1 MQQIKLGLSMRGL
14 GYHPSAWR
22 DPDVPPDG
30 SMDVKYAIRV
40 AQMAERGL
48 FDFVFLADHAAIV
61 EHDLPKGVFGRHHSD
76 IAEFEPLTL
85 LAALSQVTTKIGLI
99 ATASTTLHQPYQ
111 LARQF
116 LSIDHLSGG
125 RAGWNV
131 VTSSRDAE
139 AQNFGQDKILEKRL
153 RYERAKEAL
162 DVVFGLWESWEE
174 DAFPRDRKTGV
185 FFDPAK
191 MHRIDHVGE
200 YFRVR
205 GPLTVPRSPQGRPVI
220 AQAGASSDGAD
231 FAASVA
237 DIVYALQTRFEDA
250 QVNYKAS
257 KERIAK
263 LGRNPDHVKILPG
276 LLPIVA
282 RTTEEA
288 QAKYKR
294 LLSYLDPLVGL
305 ERLTRWF
312 GDLSGHDLDG
322 PLPDLRPDVRPVSRA
337 DLNLRLA
344 REHNWTIRQ
353 LYESTVISHGH
364 HVAIGSPVDI
374 ADDMERWIKEE
385 AADGFNIVPAVLPS
399 GVDDFVEY
407 VIPELQRR
415 KLFRTEY
422 EGSTLRENLGLPFIA
437 PRFPRAVPREAAK

>member
-1 MQQIKLGLSMRGL
+1 MRGL

-22 DPDVPPDG
+22 DPEVPPDG
-30 SMDVKYAIRV
+30 SVDVKYAIRV
-40 AQMAERGL
+40 AQTAERGL

-85 LAALSQVTTKIGLI
+85 LSALSQVTSHVGLI

-139 AQNFGQDKILEKRL
+139 AQNFGEDKILEKHS

-162 DVVFGLWESWEE
+162 DVAFELWDSWEE
-174 DAFPRDRKTGV
+174 DAFPRDRKSGI

-191 MHRIDHVGE
+191 MHRADHVGK

-205 GPLTVPRSPQGRPVI
+205 GPLTLPRSPQGRPVI
-220 AQAGASSDGAD
+220 AQAGASADGAD

-237 DIVYALQTRFEDA
+237 DIIYALQTRFEDA
-250 QVNYKAS
+250 QINYKAT
-257 KERIAK
+257 KERIAG

-276 LLPIVA
+276 LLPVVA

-364 HVAIGSPVDI
+364 HVAIGSPTDI
-374 ADDMERWIKEE
+374 ADEMERWIKEG

-399 GVDDFVEY
+399 GVDDFVDL
-407 VIPELQRR
+407 VVPELQRR

-422 EGSTLRENLGLPFIA
+422 EGATLRENLGLPFV
-437 PRFPRAVPREAAK
+437 PSRFARVAAKQQPTGI

>member
-1 MQQIKLGLSMRGL
+1 
-14 GYHPSAWR
+14 
-22 DPDVPPDG
+22 
-30 SMDVKYAIRV
+30 
-40 AQMAERGL
+40 
-48 FDFVFLADHAAIV
+48 
-61 EHDLPKGVFGRHHSD
+61 
-76 IAEFEPLTL
+76 
-85 LAALSQVTTKIGLI
+85 
-99 ATASTTLHQPYQ
+99 
-111 LARQF
+111 
-116 LSIDHLSGG
+116 
-125 RAGWNV
+125 
-131 VTSSRDAE
+131 
-139 AQNFGQDKILEKRL
+139 
-153 RYERAKEAL
+153 
-162 DVVFGLWESWEE
+162 
-174 DAFPRDRKTGV
+174 
-185 FFDPAK
+185 
-191 MHRIDHVGE
+191 MHRINHVGKH
-200 YFRVR
+200 FRVR
-205 GPLTVPRSPQGRPVI
+205 GPMTLPRSPQGRPII
-220 AQAGASSDGAD
+220 AQAGASADGAD

-237 DIVYALQTRFEDA
+237 DIIYALQTRFEDA
-250 QVNYKAS
+250 QINYRAS

-263 LGRNPDHVKILPG
+263 LGRNPDYVKILPG

-364 HVAIGSPVDI
+364 HVTIGSPADI

-385 AADGFNIVPAVLPS
+385 AAEGFNIVPAVLPS
-399 GVDDFVEY
+399 GIDDFVEH

-422 EGSTLRENLGLPFIA
+422 EGSTLRENLGLPPVS
-437 PRFPRAVPREAAK
+437 PRFSGTRQ

>member
-22 DPDVPPDG
+22 DPDVPADG

-40 AQMAERGL
+40 AQTAERGL
-48 FDFVFLADHAAIV
+48 FDFVFLADHSAIV
-61 EHDLPKGVFGRHHSD
+61 EHDLPKGVFGRHHAD

-85 LAALSQVTTKIGLI
+85 LAALSQATSKIGLV

-139 AQNFGQDKILEKRL
+139 AQNFGENRILEKHL
-153 RYERAKEAL
+153 RYERAKEAI

-174 DAFPRDRKTGV
+174 DAFPRDRNTGI

-191 MHRIDHVGE
+191 MHRINHVGKH
-200 YFRVR
+200 FRVR
-205 GPLTVPRSPQGRPVI
+205 GPMTLPRSPQGRPII
-220 AQAGASSDGAD
+220 AQAGASADGAD

-237 DIVYALQTRFEDA
+237 DIIYALQTRFEDA
-250 QVNYKAS
+250 QINYRTS

-263 LGRNPDHVKILPG
+263 LGRNPDYVKILPG

-364 HVAIGSPVDI
+364 HVTIGSPADI

-399 GVDDFVEY
+399 GIDDFVEH

-422 EGSTLRENLGLPFIA
+422 EASTLRENLGLPPVS
-437 PRFPRAVPREAAK
+437 PRFSGTRQ

>member
-22 DPDVPPDG
+22 DPEVPPDG
-30 SMDVKYAIRV
+30 GMDLKHAIRV
-40 AQMAERGL
+40 AQTAERGL
-48 FDFVFLADHAAIV
+48 FDFVFLADHSAIV
-61 EHDLPKGVFGRHHSD
+61 VHDLPKGAFGRNQEGN
-76 IAEFEPLTL
+76 AEFEPLTL
-85 LAALSQVTTKIGLI
+85 LAALSQATTKVGLV
-99 ATASTTLHQPYQ
+99 ATASTTFHEPYQ

-116 LSIDHLSGG
+116 LSIDHMSGG

-139 AQNFGQDKILEKRL
+139 AQNFGQDKILEKNL

-174 DAFPRDRKTGV
+174 DAFPRDRKTGI

-191 MHRIDHVGE
+191 MHPIEHVGK
-200 YFRVR
+200 YFKVR
-205 GPLTVPRSPQGRPVI
+205 GPLTLPRSPQGRPII
-220 AQAGASSDGAD
+220 AQAGASVDGAD

-250 QVNYKAS
+250 QVFYKAS
-257 KERIAK
+257 KERAGK
-263 LGRNPDHVKILPG
+263 LGRNPHDMKILPG

-282 RTTEEA
+282 RTTGDA

-305 ERLTRWF
+305 ERLTRFF

-322 PLPDLRPDVRPVSRA
+322 PLPDLRPDVRLVSRA
-337 DLNLRLA
+337 ELNLRLA

-364 HVAIGSPVDI
+364 HVAIGSP
-374 ADDMERWIKEE
+374 ADVADVMERWIKED

-399 GVDDFVEY
+399 GIDEFVEL

-422 EGSTLRENLGLPFIA
+422 EGSTLRDHLGLPYIP
-437 PRFPRAVPREAAK
+437 PRFPKA